1 MIDQLTPE
9 VLAQLLQQQQSQQAK
24 AENPHSFVSKAKR
37 GCTLLEKLS
46 GTWSIKAVSPS
57 NGSDRGVNPILAIEQ
72 DGVKKRCYTHP
83 SNLPNCQE
91 SNETFTWGIP
101 KLTDASTVTIKD
113 GDAVFN
119 W

>member
-1 MIDQLTPE
+1 MLDQITPE

-24 AENPHSFVSKAKR
+24 ADQVTYESTAKR

-46 GTWSIKAVSPS
+46 GTWQIKSVGPS
-57 NGSDRGVNPILAIEQ
+57 KGGERGVNPILTIQ
-72 DGVKKRCYTHP
+72 QGTQIKRSYTHP
-83 SNLPNCQE
+83 ANIPGCVE
-91 SNETFTWGIP
+91 KGETFTWFP
-101 KLTDASTVTIKD
+101 PSLTDASSVTIKD